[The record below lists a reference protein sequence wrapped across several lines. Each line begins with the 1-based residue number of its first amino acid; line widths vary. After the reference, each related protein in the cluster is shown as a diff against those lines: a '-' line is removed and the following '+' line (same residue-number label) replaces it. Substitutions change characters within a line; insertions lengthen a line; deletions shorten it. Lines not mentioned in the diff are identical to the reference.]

1 MTQRVYRVD
10 DLPKGGIDASAAF
23 HADHLGEVRSVLAA
37 ADCSALV
44 IVLPIAGTDH
54 DDWRT
59 ALAGDLAR
67 DATPKRVNIVAGDAV
82 DCVLDYLEIAP
93 GVTGQYLPQRAGEAA
108 G

>member
-10 DLPKGGIDASAAF
+10 GLPEGCIDASAAF
-23 HADHLGEVRSVLAA
+23 HADHLGEVRTLLAT
-37 ADCSALV
+37 ADCSALA

-59 ALAGDLAR
+59 ALARDLAR

-82 DCVLDYLEIAP
+82 DSVLYYLEIAP
-93 GVTGQYLPQRAGEAA
+93 GVTGQNLPQRAGEAA